1 MNTEINQKISSFLDD
16 ELNSFEEEKLLL
28 KISKDSQLINKL
40 NRYQSVNHLLKN
52 DDLIIVNEGFLDKIK
67 QEIEQE
73 PHYFLPKQKD
83 KKRQLSFLQKTSVA
97 IAASTVIATVLVSQ
111 KIELPS
117 DAVQPNNS
125 FVAQQLVKPVEPE
138 PVVIAETQKNEVES
152 ELASNLKELQQG
164 LQHERLKTYLQAHSD
179 NLYTYDSL
187 NFQPYARVVSQD

>member
-1 MNTEINQKISSFLDD
+1 MNTEINQKISSFLDG
-16 ELNSFEEEKLLL
+16 ELDSFEEEKLLL

-40 NRYQSVNHLLKN
+40 NRYQTVNHSLKH
-52 DDLIIVNEGFLDKIK
+52 DDLVIVNDGFLDKIK

-73 PHYFLPKQKD
+73 PHFFLPKQKN
-83 KKRQLSFLQKTSVA
+83 KKRQLGFWQKTSVA
-97 IAASTVIATVLVSQ
+97 IAASTVIAAVLVSQ

-117 DAVQPNNS
+117 NILQPNGS
-125 FVAQQLVKPVEPE
+125 LIAQQLIEPVKPK
-138 PVVIAETQKNEVES
+138 PVVIVKVQENVVES
-152 ELASNLKELQQG
+152 ELAKGLKELQQG